1 MDEWVA
7 IEGYRWPYRIN
18 RKGCVQKK
26 MEDGSWY
33 TLKPYTSGRSRVA
46 VKLRSTDNRKID
58 VPVVWLM
65 ADAFMGG
72 RRPGYGMPEGK
83 PWMNCLFEAS
93 GQLPGRLWPGA
104 QVLEISPGKY
114 GLLGPDAP
122 VRPAVRENRF
132 QDSAMHKWLATEF
145 FEKFG
150 KEIRNDLL
158 KEVSKDEGNHDPAA
172 LGDTHCL
179 SGWERTAA
187 QSRGD
192 KGVEDELPGAA
203 GDPCGED
210 RA

>member
-1 MDEWVA
+1 MKNRPYIDE
-7 IEGYRWPYRIN
+7 EGRLHLFSLCDGTLIFLQELVTSL
-18 RKGCVQKK
+18 KQMGCSDIRYGQQVLA
-26 MEDGSWY
+26 E
-33 TLKPYTSGRSRVA
+33 
-46 VKLRSTDNRKID
+46 
-58 VPVVWLM
+58 
-65 ADAFMGG
+65 
-72 RRPGYGMPEGK
+72 GMPEGK

-122 VRPAVRENRF
+122 VRPVVRENRY

>member
-72 RRPGYGMPEGK
+72 TAAWIRYRPPKRGQVRLRTGK
-83 PWMNCLFEAS
+83 PE
-93 GQLPGRLWPGA
+93 
-104 QVLEISPGKY
+104 
-114 GLLGPDAP
+114 
-122 VRPAVRENRF
+122 VRPARRVWTNLLQIPPAGGRE
-132 QDSAMHKWLATEF
+132 S
-145 FEKFG
+145 
-150 KEIRNDLL
+150 
-158 KEVSKDEGNHDPAA
+158 
-172 LGDTHCL
+172 
-179 SGWERTAA
+179 
-187 QSRGD
+187 
-192 KGVEDELPGAA
+192 
-203 GDPCGED
+203 
-210 RA
+210 